1 MPNYSSRGY
10 GQVTRSIPA
19 GSTNVR
25 FSIGAASGGGSAS
38 TTWDHSRGG
47 FGRSG
52 DFRLTMRDYT
62 YNLTFY
68 MGQAGSKGQGPAN
81 PGGSGGSSPIA
92 SGGNGHRSGG
102 GGGGAS
108 GVYDGG
114 LNRYTVIVGGGGGA
128 GRFDND
134 TGSSGYYTAG
144 RGIGGGGTTS
154 GIGGRNGGNAPAGH
168 RGGGGGGS
176 SSGGAGNLG
185 GATTTNGYAGIG
197 GNSAWYNNGSYYQW
211 TYNSGYSNFGD
222 GFYTLS
228 FDYAK
233 PNIQYFIISPDQFV
247 RGGSAQLTYQI
258 NGYVNTVSLTDFSGN
273 QPQNRP
279 APGVTI
285 APVNDRT
292 YTLSASGPGG
302 TTSQS
307 ISVDVL
313 IPPSVTFTTTAVDGT
328 IVQGQSTFLEYSIT
342 GDVASAQISPGIGPI
357 NIQSTPIQVSPTETT
372 TYTLTASH
380 PLAGQGSGQV
390 TVNVITP
397 PVVTLTYPI
406 SADYGENIN
415 LNVQSENATTSL
427 QLLVRY
433 YYADNTYTDYE
444 LVEDLP
450 IADVVDRD
458 VIHTPTYN
466 NLGPTII
473 EYKLYA
479 IGEGSLTAED
489 IEQVSINIDRMPDA
503 IDIPETDDTFKNEEP
518 VVTPDVEVT
527 TDQIVID
534 GIDIPVEVKADYP
547 IQIEIGDSGIYVN
560 IREI

>member
-10 GQVTRSIPA
+10 GQVTKSIPA

-38 TTWDHSRGG
+38 TTWNHSRGG

-52 DFRLTMRDYT
+52 DFRLTVRDYT

-92 SGGNGHRSGG
+92 SGGDGFRSGG

-128 GRFDND
+128 GRFDNN
-134 TGSSGYYTAG
+134 TGKSGYYTMG
-144 RGIGGGGTTS
+144 RGIGGGATTNS
-154 GIGGRNGGNAPAGH
+154 ISGRNGGSAPAGH
-168 RGGGGGGS
+168 RGGGGGGA
-176 SSGGAGNLG
+176 SSGGAGVYG
-185 GATTTNGYAGIG
+185 GTTTTNGYAGIG

-211 TYNSGYSNFGD
+211 TYNSGYANSGD

-273 QPQNRP
+273 QPQNKP
-279 APGVTI
+279 APGATI

-450 IADVVDRD
+450 IADVVDHD

-479 IGEGSLTAED
+479 IGDGSLTAED
-489 IEQVSINIDRMPDA
+489 IEQVTINIDRMPDA
-503 IDIPETDDTFKNEEP
+503 IDIPETDDTFKGQEP

-527 TDQIVID
+527 SQRLTVD

-547 IQIEIGDSGIYVN
+547 IQIEIDNSGIYVD

>member
-1 MPNYSSRGY
+1 MPSYSGRGS
-10 GQVTRSIPA
+10 GQRTIQIPA

-38 TTWDHSRGG
+38 TTWNHSRGG

-52 DFRLTMRDYT
+52 DFRLTSRDYT

-68 MGQAGSKGQGPAN
+68 MGREGSKGQGPAN
-81 PGGSGGSSPIA
+81 PGGSGGYSPLA
-92 SGGNGHRSGG
+92 SGGNGYRSGG

-128 GRFDND
+128 GRFDNN
-134 TGSSGYYTAG
+134 TGYGGYYTAG

-176 SSGGAGNLG
+176 STGGAGGLG

-197 GNSAWYNNGSYYQW
+197 GNSAWYSNGSYYQW
-211 TYNSGYSNFGD
+211 TYNSGYSNYGD

-233 PNIQYFIISPDQFV
+233 PNIQYFTISPDQIV

-258 NGYVNTVSLTDFSGN
+258 TGYVTTVSLTDFGGN
-273 QPQNRP
+273 QPQNQSP
-279 APGVTI
+279 PGITI
-285 APVNDRT
+285 QPVNDRT
-292 YTLSASGPGG
+292 YTLSAFGPGG

-313 IPPSVTFTTTAVDGT
+313 IPPIPTLTTTATDNT
-328 IVQGQSTFLEYSIT
+328 IIQGQSTFLEYTIT
-342 GDVASAQISPGIGPI
+342 GDVSLAQISPGIGPI
-357 NIQSTPIQVSPTETT
+357 NIQSTPIQISPTTTT
-372 TYTLTASH
+372 TYTITASH
-380 PLAGQGSGQV
+380 PLAGQGSDQV
-390 TVNVITP
+390 TVTVITP
-397 PVVTLTYPI
+397 PVITLTYPL
-406 SADYGENIN
+406 SVDYGENIN

-527 TDQIVID
+527 SQRLLVDD
-534 GIDIPVEVKADYP
+534 IDIPVEVKADYP
-547 IQIEIGDSGIYVN
+547 IQLEIDDSGIYVD

>member
-1 MPNYSSRGY
+1 MPNYQGSGY
-10 GQVTRSIPA
+10 GQKTISIPA

-38 TTWDHSRGG
+38 TSWNHSRGG
-47 FGRSG
+47 NGRSG

-81 PGGSGGSSPIA
+81 PGGSGGASPIA
-92 SGGNGHRSGG
+92 SGGRGFRSGG

-128 GRFDND
+128 GRFNND
-134 TGSSGYYTAG
+134 TGSSGYYSMG
-144 RGIGGGGTTS
+144 RGIGGGGTTG
-154 GIGGRNGGNAPAGH
+154 GIGGRSGGNAPAGH

-176 SSGGAGNLG
+176 STGGAGNRG
-185 GATTTNGYAGIG
+185 GTTTTNGYAGIG

-211 TYNSGYSNFGD
+211 TYNSGYANQGD

-247 RGGSAQLTYQI
+247 RGGTAQLTYQI
-258 NGYVNTVSLTDFSGN
+258 NGYVTTVSLTDFSGN
-273 QPQNRP
+273 RPQNNP

-313 IPPSVTFTTTAVDGT
+313 IPPNATLTTTAPDNT
-328 IVQGQSTFLEYSIT
+328 IVQGQSTFLEYTIT
-342 GDVASAQISPGIGPI
+342 GDVSSAQISPGIGPI
-357 NIQSTPIQVSPTETT
+357 NIESTPIQVSPTETT

-380 PLAGQGSGQV
+380 PLAGQGSDQV
-390 TVNVITP
+390 TINVITP
-397 PVVTLTYPI
+397 PVVTLTYPL
-406 SADYGENIN
+406 SVDYGENIN
-415 LNVQSENATTSL
+415 LNVQSENASTSL

-450 IADVVDRD
+450 LADVVDRD

-473 EYKLYA
+473 EYKVYA
-479 IGEGSLTAED
+479 IGAGSLTAED
-489 IEQVSINIDRMPDA
+489 IEQVTINIDRMPDA

-518 VVTPDVEVT
+518 VVTPDITVT
-527 TDQIVID
+527 SQQLTVD
-534 GIDIPVEVKADYP
+534 GIDIPVEVKSDYP
-547 IQIEIGDSGIYVN
+547 IQIEIGDSGIYVD